1 MAFKLNAGKV
11 KTIWMPVT
19 ASTAIAEGALVTK
32 SSGLLIAATST
43 TAENAVVGVLGKTI
57 AATDADFATSARLVP
72 VLVPMEPYT
81 LWEFDVTSGLVIA
94 DCDNEVDLTDSV
106 TVNRAGTTYKI
117 VRPTQVIST
126 TKGIGLVK
134 FFGSF

>member
-1 MAFKLNAGKV
+1 MSFKLHSGKV
-11 KTIWMPVT
+11 KTIWMPIT

-43 TAENAVVGVLGKTI
+43 TATGDVVGVLGKTI
-57 AATDADFATSARLVP
+57 AATDDDYATSARLVP
-72 VLVPMEPYT
+72 VIVPMEPNC

-94 DCDNEVDLTDSV
+94 DCDNEVDLTDAS
-106 TVNRAGTTYKI
+106 TVDRSGTTYKI
-117 VRPTQVIST
+117 VRPMQVIST

-134 FFGSF
+134 IFGSF